1 MEAEVG
7 RNQLGFPISRTRVVP
22 VKNGNPGLHSLDSRL
37 RGSDEREEKA

>member
-7 RNQLGFPISRTRVVP
+7 RNQLGFSDFAHARRSLE
-22 VKNGNPGLHSLDSRL
+22 NGNPGLHSLDSRL